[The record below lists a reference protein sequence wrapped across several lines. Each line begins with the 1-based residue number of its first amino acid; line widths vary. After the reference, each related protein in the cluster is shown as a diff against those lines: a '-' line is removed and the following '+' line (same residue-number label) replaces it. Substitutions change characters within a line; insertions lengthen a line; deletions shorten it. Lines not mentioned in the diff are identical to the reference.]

1 MGVVVMEVYFIVLGF
16 IAFDILTGFIKAL
29 AREGI
34 NSTRLRQGLFHKLSE
49 ILAVGGSAGLNYAV
63 KYLNLGFDVPLVQA
77 VSVYIC
83 VMEFVSI
90 IENLCEM
97 NPQLMKFFSPYLQK
111 LKGDKDGEE
120 KSD

>member
-1 MGVVVMEVYFIVLGF
+1 MEIYLIVLGF

-49 ILAVGGSAGLNYAV
+49 ILAVGGSAGLTYAV
-63 KYLNLGFDVPLVQA
+63 KYLDLGFDVPLVQA

-83 VMEFVSI
+83 VMEFISI
-90 IENLCEM
+90 IENLCEI

-111 LKGDKDGEE
+111 LKGDKESE
-120 KSD
+120 KESD